1 MDKARA
7 APQQGAARG
16 DRVSRTREAIVAATL
31 SLAMAGQIAPIVRDI
46 AGIAGVSAR
55 TVFQH
60 FADTA
65 ELYVAV
71 LVRALGV
78 MADLPEPAVGWPLE
92 RRIDGVADALSTRF
106 EQFLP
111 VWPFFQ
117 GLQQRSAEAAGLMV
131 GVYAASRTQ
140 LGQWFASELSTLSAQ
155 ARERTLNALCMAL
168 TPEGWIVLR
177 QRLGLSPDV
186 AREEWRF
193 VIKAVLAAESARG

>member
-1 MDKARA
+1 MDKAGA
-7 APQQGAARG
+7 TPQQRAVRG

-31 SLAMAGQIAPIVRDI
+31 TLAMSGQIAPIVRDI
-46 AGIAGVSAR
+46 AQIAGVSAR

-71 LVRALGV
+71 LMRVLAA
-78 MADLPEPAVGWPLE
+78 MADLPEPAVGWPLD
-92 RRIDGVADALSTRF
+92 RRIDGVADALSARF

-111 VWPFFQ
+111 AWPFFQ

-131 GVYAASRTQ
+131 AMYAASRSQ
-140 LGQWFASELSTLSAQ
+140 LAQWFASELATLSAQ

-168 TPEGWIVLR
+168 TPEGWLVLR

-193 VIKAVLAAESARG
+193 VIKAVLAAETAKR

>member
-1 MDKARA
+1 MDGSTPQERA
-7 APQQGAARG
+7 GRG

-31 SLAMAGQIAPIVRDI
+31 TLAMAGQIAPIVRDI
-46 AGIAGVSAR
+46 AQIAGVSAR

-71 LVRALGV
+71 LMRVLSA
-78 MADLPEPAVGWPLE
+78 MADLPEPAVGWPLD
-92 RRIDGVADALSTRF
+92 RRIDGVAEALSTRF

-117 GLQQRSAEAAGLMV
+117 ALQQRSTEAAGLMV
-131 GVYAASRTQ
+131 GMYAASRTQ
-140 LGQWFASELSTLSAQ
+140 LDQWFASELATLSAQ

-168 TPEGWIVLR
+168 TPEGWVVLR
-177 QRLGLSPDV
+177 QRLGLSPDA

-193 VIKAVLAAESARG
+193 VMKAVLAAETAKR